1 MKKRKSL
8 LLVLSIA
15 FLGIL
20 LTACG
25 GSSEES
31 SNEKGNA
38 LEEIKKTKTIT
49 VATQNDAPFAYMDE
63 STNELTGIDADILR
77 EIGKRAGFETLEMKQ
92 FAFENLLLE
101 LNKGN
106 ADIVADGM
114 YIRDAR
120 LEIAYF
126 SDVWYEYGD
135 TIITK
140 KDSGLTNFDDLKDK
154 TIGAQKGTAFYDFAL
169 AWKEEGKVKDVVTFG
184 KTTELMLGVNTGKV
198 DAIIVEL
205 PIASYLMKTDNSLNV
220 EIMESYVPKEK
231 GRIASAISFDNK
243 ELLDEINKYLN
254 EMKEDGTLLTI
265 LEKYGLTEE
274 NFVSVEDGKT
284 ENIK

>member
-8 LLVLSIA
+8 LFGLSIA
-15 FLGIL
+15 FFGIL

-31 SNEKGNA
+31 SNTKGNA
-38 LEEIKKTKTIT
+38 LAEIKKAKTIT

-205 PIASYLMKTDNSLNV
+205 PIASYLMKTDNSLDV

-243 ELLDEINKYLN
+243 ELLDEVNKYLN